1 MAGKEKGKLHIH
13 INLGTLVF
21 LVIVVYLMAY
31 MLTYIGKD
39 KLAIYEV
46 SASDIVD
53 NIEGTGVILRQ
64 ENLVNAAQDGYIN
77 YYVQDGAMVNKNGVV
92 YMIDTTGEIQDYLKK
107 VLEKK
112 NTMSLDEKEQIIEK
126 LKIFSEGYTDNHFS
140 LSYETQND
148 INNTLLDYTDAML
161 TFLR

>member
-77 YYVQDGAMVNKNGVV
+77 YYVQDGAMVNNMSKVFKLIVDESNEPV
-92 YMIDTTGEIQDYLKK
+92 ILEEDE
-107 VLEKK
+107 VLEDILIRLESMSHRIDDIQYSLIKK
-112 NTMSLDEKEQIIEK
+112 
-126 LKIFSEGYTDNHFS
+126 
-140 LSYETQND
+140 
-148 INNTLLDYTDAML
+148 
-161 TFLR
+161 

>member
-64 ENLVNAAQDGYIN
+64 ENLVNAAAGWIY
-77 YYVQDGAMVNKNGVV
+77 
-92 YMIDTTGEIQDYLKK
+92 
-107 VLEKK
+107 
-112 NTMSLDEKEQIIEK
+112 
-126 LKIFSEGYTDNHFS
+126 
-140 LSYETQND
+140 
-148 INNTLLDYTDAML
+148 
-161 TFLR
+161 

>member
-46 SASDIVD
+46 SAS
-53 NIEGTGVILRQ
+53 
-64 ENLVNAAQDGYIN
+64 
-77 YYVQDGAMVNKNGVV
+77 
-92 YMIDTTGEIQDYLKK
+92 EIGRAH
-107 VLEKK
+107 V
-112 NTMSLDEKEQIIEK
+112 
-126 LKIFSEGYTDNHFS
+126 
-140 LSYETQND
+140 
-148 INNTLLDYTDAML
+148 
-161 TFLR
+161 

>member
-92 YMIDTTGEIQDYLKK
+92 YMIDTTGEIQDYL
-107 VLEKK
+107 
-112 NTMSLDEKEQIIEK
+112 SLDEKEQIIEK
-126 LKIFSEGYTDNHFS
+126 LKFLVRDIRIIIFPYPMKRRMT
-140 LSYETQND
+140 
-148 INNTLLDYTDAML
+148 
-161 TFLR
+161 

>member
-53 NIEGTGVILRQ
+53 KHRRDRSNSSPGKSGQCSAGWI
-64 ENLVNAAQDGYIN
+64 Y
-77 YYVQDGAMVNKNGVV
+77 
-92 YMIDTTGEIQDYLKK
+92 
-107 VLEKK
+107 
-112 NTMSLDEKEQIIEK
+112 
-126 LKIFSEGYTDNHFS
+126 
-140 LSYETQND
+140 
-148 INNTLLDYTDAML
+148 
-161 TFLR
+161 

>member
-46 SASDIVD
+46 SASDIVEHRRD
-53 NIEGTGVILRQ
+53 RSNSSPGKSGQCSAGWI
-64 ENLVNAAQDGYIN
+64 Y
-77 YYVQDGAMVNKNGVV
+77 
-92 YMIDTTGEIQDYLKK
+92 
-107 VLEKK
+107 
-112 NTMSLDEKEQIIEK
+112 
-126 LKIFSEGYTDNHFS
+126 
-140 LSYETQND
+140 
-148 INNTLLDYTDAML
+148 
-161 TFLR
+161 

>member
-64 ENLVNAAQDGYIN
+64 ENLVNAAQDGYIK
-77 YYVQDGAMVNKNGVV
+77 VSSRIGDGS
-92 YMIDTTGEIQDYLKK
+92 Q
-107 VLEKK
+107 
-112 NTMSLDEKEQIIEK
+112 
-126 LKIFSEGYTDNHFS
+126 FS
-140 LSYETQND
+140 LFFLKEEISQN
-148 INNTLLDYTDAML
+148 
-161 TFLR
+161 